1 MSSMMVKETYNISV
15 NELIAAFRS
24 NTEFGLSTS
33 EAKSR
38 IEKYGSNTIQSD
50 KGKHPLKILLSQFN
64 NLMVYLLLF
73 AAAMSFW
80 FQEYL
85 DTTAILLVILINAII
100 GFWMEMQAQR
110 SMNALKKMAS
120 VPAKVFRNGMLM
132 EISSEEVVPGDI
144 LFAEAG
150 DMITADARIINA
162 TQLSVNEASLTGE
175 AMPVE
180 KIANELSED
189 VPLADRTNMLHKGT
203 FVTNGNTT
211 ALVTATGMKTELGKI
226 AHLVQGAEQS
236 ATPLEKKLQ
245 VFSRKL
251 IYITVALVVLIFI
264 VGMFTHGD
272 YLEMLETAIALAVAA
287 IPEGLPIVATLAL
300 AQGMMKMAKHNVIV
314 KKLSAVETLGGTTI
328 ICTDKTGTLTQNK
341 IEVTDLIPADETS
354 EKNKQIMQQ
363 IAVLCNTAS
372 IQIKGNDITEI
383 GDPLETG
390 LLKYAHKKGND
401 FEQLRQQFPKVNELP
416 FSSETKMMA
425 TLHNNNN
432 SFVVYA
438 KGAAEEILKQCSHI
452 LSGSQPQ
459 ILNDETRIY
468 WKEKSEQLAASGLRV
483 IAGAFKETSSKDI
496 SLTTDLVFAGL
507 YGMMDPPANDVFD
520 AINECKDAG
529 IKVVMITGDHP
540 ATANYIA
547 NQLGISENNTPMVGK
562 EMKPA
567 SQLSEKEKQNWLNT
581 SVFARVTPTHKLD
594 LVTVLQEKG
603 NIVGMTGDGVNDAPA
618 LKKADI
624 GIAMGVRGTQVAQE
638 VADMVL
644 KDDKFSS
651 IVHAIKQGR
660 VIFNNI
666 QEFVIYLLSCNM
678 SELFV
683 VSLAALSNL
692 HFQLVPL
699 QILFINLVTDVLPA
713 LALGVSDGSPFVM
726 KHKPRNPAE
735 PLLKTRQWYAV
746 WIYAA
751 IISVCTLGAVFFS
764 HLVLHTGERFDPKLC
779 NNILFF
785 TLIFCQLFHV
795 FNMASVKTSFFKSE
809 VFRNKYVWY
818 ALLLSGLIVMSVFFI
833 PAAREALN
841 VQPLKAEDWLLVIA
855 SALLSLLVIQILKR
869 TNIIHDE
876 D

>member
-1 MSSMMVKETYNISV
+1 MKTV
-15 NELIAAFRS
+15 NPHTIPVTELITELGSDIKQGLNSLDAA
-24 NTEFGLSTS
+24 
-33 EAKSR
+33 KR
-38 IEKYGSNTIQSD
+38 IEKYGSNSIQSD
-50 KGKHPLKILLSQFN
+50 KGKHPLKIVLSQFN
-64 NLMVYLLLF
+64 NLLVYLLLF

-85 DTTAILLVILINAII
+85 DATAILLVILVNATI
-100 GFWMEMQAQR
+100 GFWMEMQAER
-110 SMNALKKMAS
+110 SMNALKKMVS
-120 VPAKVFRNGMLM
+120 VPSKVFRNGKLT
-132 EISSEEVVPGDI
+132 EIASEELVPGDL
-144 LFAEAG
+144 LFVEAG
-150 DMITADARIINA
+150 DMITADARIISA
-162 TQLSVNEASLTGE
+162 TQLSINEASLTGE

-180 KIANELSED
+180 KTASELSGD
-189 VPLADRTNMLHKGT
+189 IPLADRTNMLHKGT

-211 ALVTATGMKTELGKI
+211 ALVVATGMQTELGKI

-272 YLEMLETAIALAVAA
+272 YVELLETAIALAVAA

-341 IEVTDLIPADETS
+341 IEVTDVITTEENA
-354 EKNKQIMQQ
+354 EKNKQIMQH

-372 IQIKGNDITEI
+372 IQISENDIKEI

-390 LLKYAHKKGND
+390 LLKYAHKNGENI
-401 FEQLRQQFPKVNELP
+401 EQLRQQFPKIDEVP

-425 TLHNNNN
+425 TLHSGNNGYI
-432 SFVVYA
+432 VYA

-452 LSGSQPQ
+452 LIASEIQV
-459 ILNDETRIY
+459 LNEETRKH
-468 WKEKSEQLAASGLRV
+468 WKEKSEHLAASGLRV
-483 IAGAFKETSSKDI
+483 IAGAFKETPSKDI
-496 SLTTDLVFAGL
+496 SLTSDLIFAGL
-507 YGMMDPPANDVFD
+507 YGMMDPPAEDVFD
-520 AINECKDAG
+520 AINECKEAG

-547 NQLGISENNTPMVGK
+547 NQLGISENDTPIIGK
-562 EMKPA
+562 EMKGA
-567 SQLSEKEKQNWLNT
+567 SQLSENEKQHWLNT

-624 GIAMGVRGTQVAQE
+624 GIAMGKRGTQVAQE
-638 VADMVL
+638 VSDMVL

-651 IVHAIKQGR
+651 IVHAIRQGR
-660 VIFNNI
+660 VIFSNI

-692 HFQLVPL
+692 HFQLIPL
-699 QILFINLVTDVLPA
+699 QILFINLITDVLPA
-713 LALGVSDGSPFVM
+713 LALGVSEGSPFVM
-726 KHKPRNPAE
+726 KHKPRNPTE

-764 HLVLHTGERFDPKLC
+764 HFVLHTGEHFDPKLC

-785 TLIFCQLFHV
+785 TLIVCQLFHV
-795 FNMASVKTSFFKSE
+795 FNMASVKTSFTKSE

-818 ALLLSGLIVMSVFFI
+818 ALLTSGLIVISVFFI
-833 PAAREALN
+833 PPAREALN
-841 VQPLKAEDWLLVIA
+841 VQSLKMEDWLVVIISA
-855 SALLSLLVIQILKR
+855 SISLLVIQILKR

>member
-1 MSSMMVKETYNISV
+1 MKTANNYTIPLTKLITELDSDRVNGLTSLEATNRIS
-15 NELIAAFRS
+15 R
-24 NTEFGLSTS
+24 
-33 EAKSR
+33 
-38 IEKYGSNTIQSD
+38 YGSNTIQSD
-50 KGKHPLKILLSQFN
+50 KGKHPLKIVLSQFN
-64 NLMVYLLLF
+64 NLLVYLLFF

-85 DTTAILLVILINAII
+85 DATAILLVILVNASI
-100 GFWMEMQAQR
+100 GFWMELQAER

-120 VPAKVFRNGMLM
+120 VPSKVYRDGKLS
-132 EISSEEVVPGDI
+132 EISSEEIVPGDI
-144 LFAEAG
+144 LFVEAG
-150 DMITADARIINA
+150 DMITADARIISA
-162 TQLSVNEASLTGE
+162 TQLSINEASLTGE

-180 KIANELSED
+180 KTASELSED
-189 VPLADRTNMLHKGT
+189 VSLADRTNMLHKGT

-211 ALVTATGMKTELGKI
+211 ALVVATGMQTELGKI
-226 AHLVQGAEQS
+226 AHLVQGADQS
-236 ATPLEKKLQ
+236 ATPLEMKLQ

-272 YLEMLETAIALAVAA
+272 YVELLETAIALAVAA

-314 KKLSAVETLGGTTI
+314 KKLSAVETLGGTTV

-341 IEVTDLIPADETS
+341 IEVTDVITAVQND

-372 IQIKGNDITEI
+372 IQISENDIIEI

-390 LLKYAHKKGND
+390 LLKYAHKNGKNI
-401 FEQLRQQFPKVNELP
+401 EKLRQQFPKINEVP

-425 TLHNNNN
+425 TLHSGNNGYI
-432 SFVVYA
+432 VYA

-452 LSGSQPQ
+452 LSGSEIQL
-459 ILNDETRIY
+459 LNEETKKH

-483 IAGAFKETSSKDI
+483 IAGAFKETTSKDI
-496 SLTTDLVFAGL
+496 SLTSDLVFTGL
-507 YGMMDPPANDVFD
+507 YGMMDPPAGYVFD
-520 AINECKDAG
+520 AIKECKEAG

-547 NQLGISENNTPMVGK
+547 HQLGISENDIPIIGK
-562 EMKPA
+562 DMKAA
-567 SQLSEKEKQNWLNT
+567 SQLSEDEKQHWLNT

-624 GIAMGVRGTQVAQE
+624 GIAMGKRGTQVAQE
-638 VADMVL
+638 VSDMVL

-651 IVHAIKQGR
+651 IVHAIRQGR

-692 HFQLVPL
+692 HFQLIPL

-713 LALGVSDGSPFVM
+713 LALGVSEGSPIVM

-735 PLLKTRQWYAV
+735 PLLKTKQWYAV

-751 IISVCTLGAVFFS
+751 VISICTLGAVFIS
-764 HLVLHTGERFDPKLC
+764 HFFFHTGKHFDPKLC

-795 FNMASVKTSFFKSE
+795 FNMASVKTSFTQSE

-818 ALLLSGLIVMSVFFI
+818 ALLSSGIILLSVFFI
-833 PAAREALN
+833 PPAREALN
-841 VQPLKAEDWLLVIA
+841 VQPLKVEDWLVVVA
-855 SALLSLLVIQILKR
+855 SAALSLLAIQILKR
-869 TNIIHDE
+869 TNLIHDE

>member
-1 MSSMMVKETYNISV
+1 MKIV
-15 NELIAAFRS
+15 NAHTIPVTELISELGSDKEKGLNSIEAA
-24 NTEFGLSTS
+24 
-33 EAKSR
+33 SR
-38 IEKYGSNTIQSD
+38 LKKYGSNSIQSAQ
-50 KGKHPLKILLSQFN
+50 GKHPLKIVLSQFN
-64 NLMVYLLLF
+64 NLLVYLLLF
-73 AAAMSFW
+73 ATAMSFW

-85 DTTAILLVILINAII
+85 DATAILLVILINATI
-100 GFWMEMQAQR
+100 GFWMEMQAER
-110 SMNALKKMAS
+110 SMNALKKMVS
-120 VPAKVFRNGMLM
+120 VPSKVFRNGKLT
-132 EISSEEVVPGDI
+132 EIASEELVPGDL
-144 LFAEAG
+144 LFVEAG
-150 DMITADARIINA
+150 DMITADARIISA
-162 TQLSVNEASLTGE
+162 TQLSINEASLTGE

-180 KIANELSED
+180 KTASELSGD
-189 VPLADRTNMLHKGT
+189 IPLADRTNMLHKGT

-211 ALVTATGMKTELGKI
+211 ALVVVTGMQTELGKI

-272 YLEMLETAIALAVAA
+272 YVELLETAIALAVAA

-300 AQGMMKMAKHNVIV
+300 AQGMMKMARHNVIV
-314 KKLSAVETLGGTTI
+314 KKLSAVETLGGTTV

-354 EKNKQIMQQ
+354 EKNKQFLQH

-372 IQIKGNDITEI
+372 IQILENDIKEI

-390 LLKYAHKKGND
+390 LLKYAHNKGENV
-401 FEQLRQQFPKVNELP
+401 ERLRQQFPKIDEVP

-425 TLHNNNN
+425 TLHGNQND
-432 SFVVYA
+432 FIVYA

-452 LSGSQPQ
+452 LNGSE
-459 ILNDETRIY
+459 IKEMNEETRNQ
-468 WKEKSEQLAASGLRV
+468 WKDKSEQLASSGLRV
-483 IAGAFKETSSKDI
+483 IAGAFKETASKDVA
-496 SLTTDLVFAGL
+496 LTDSLVFAGL
-507 YGMMDPPANDVFD
+507 YGMMDPPAEDVFD

-547 NQLGISENNTPMVGK
+547 NQLHISENTQPVIGK
-562 EMKPA
+562 NMKPFE
-567 SQLSEKEKQNWLNT
+567 QLSEQEKNLWADT
-581 SVFARVTPTHKLD
+581 SVFARVTPAHKLD
-594 LVTVLQEKG
+594 LVRVLQEKG

-618 LKKADI
+618 LKKSDI

-638 VADMVL
+638 VSDMVL

-660 VIFNNI
+660 VIFTNV

-692 HFQLVPL
+692 HFQLIPL
-699 QILFINLVTDVLPA
+699 QILFINLITDVLPA
-713 LALGVSDGSPFVM
+713 LALGVSEGSPYVM

-735 PLLKTRQWYAV
+735 PLLKTKQWYAV

-764 HLVLHTGERFDPKLC
+764 HFVLHTGEHFDPKLC

-785 TLIFCQLFHV
+785 TLIVCQLFHV
-795 FNMASVKTSFFKSE
+795 FNMASVKTSFIKSE
-809 VFRNKYVWY
+809 VFQNKYVWY
-818 ALLLSGLIVMSVFFI
+818 ALLTSGLVVVSVFFI
-833 PAAREALN
+833 PPAREALN
-841 VQPLKAEDWLLVIA
+841 VQSLKAEDWLIVFVSA
-855 SALLSLLVIQILKR
+855 SISLLVIQILKR
-869 TNIIHDE
+869 TNLIHDE

>member
-1 MSSMMVKETYNISV
+1 MKTANNYTIPVTKLIS
-15 NELIAAFRS
+15 
-24 NTEFGLSTS
+24 EFGSDGVNGLASL
-33 EAKSR
+33 EAANR
-38 IEKYGSNTIQSD
+38 ISQYGRNTIQSD
-50 KGKHPLKILLSQFN
+50 KGKHPLKIVLSQFN
-64 NLMVYLLLF
+64 NLLVYLLLF

-85 DTTAILLVILINAII
+85 DATAILLVILVNASI
-100 GFWMEMQAQR
+100 GFWMEMQAER

-120 VPAKVFRNGMLM
+120 VPAKVFRDGKLT
-132 EISSEEVVPGDI
+132 EIPSEELVPGDL
-144 LFAEAG
+144 LFVEAG
-150 DMITADARIINA
+150 DMITADSRIISA

-180 KIANELSED
+180 KIANELSGD

-203 FVTNGNTT
+203 FVTNGNAN
-211 ALVTATGMKTELGKI
+211 ALVVTTGMQTELGKI

-272 YLEMLETAIALAVAA
+272 YVELLETAIALAVAA

-314 KKLSAVETLGGTTI
+314 KKLSAVETLGGTTV

-341 IEVTDLIPADETS
+341 IEVTDVITTEENA
-354 EKNKQIMQQ
+354 EKNKQIMQH

-372 IQIKGNDITEI
+372 IQISENEIKEI

-390 LLKYAHKKGND
+390 LLKYAHKNGENI
-401 FEQLRQQFPKVNELP
+401 EQLRQQFPKIDEVP

-425 TLHNNNN
+425 TLHSGNNGYI
-432 SFVVYA
+432 VYA

-452 LSGSQPQ
+452 LIASEIQV
-459 ILNDETRIY
+459 LNEETRKH
-468 WKEKSEQLAASGLRV
+468 WKEKSEHLAASGLRV
-483 IAGAFKETSSKDI
+483 IAGAFKETPSKDI
-496 SLTTDLVFAGL
+496 SLTSDLIFAGL
-507 YGMMDPPANDVFD
+507 YGMMDPPAEDVFD
-520 AINECKDAG
+520 AINECKEAG

-547 NQLGISENNTPMVGK
+547 NQLGISENDTPIIGK
-562 EMKPA
+562 EMKA
-567 SQLSEKEKQNWLNT
+567 VSQLSENEKQHWLNT

-624 GIAMGVRGTQVAQE
+624 GIAMGKRGTQVAQE
-638 VADMVL
+638 VSDMVL

-651 IVHAIKQGR
+651 IVHAIRQGR
-660 VIFNNI
+660 VIFSNI

-692 HFQLVPL
+692 HFQLIPL
-699 QILFINLVTDVLPA
+699 QILFINLITDVLPA
-713 LALGVSDGSPFVM
+713 LALGVSEGSPFVM
-726 KHKPRNPAE
+726 KHKPRNPTE

-764 HLVLHTGERFDPKLC
+764 HFVLHTGEHFDPKLC

-785 TLIFCQLFHV
+785 TLIVCQLFHV

-833 PAAREALN
+833 PLVREALN
-841 VQPLKAEDWLLVIA
+841 VQSLKLEDWLVVIV
-855 SALLSLLVIQILKR
+855 SALISLLVIQFLKR
-869 TNIIHDE
+869 TNIINDE

>member
-1 MSSMMVKETYNISV
+1 MKTVSAHTIPVTKLITELGSDREKGLNSLEAANRISQ
-15 NELIAAFRS
+15 
-24 NTEFGLSTS
+24 
-33 EAKSR
+33 
-38 IEKYGSNTIQSD
+38 YGRNTIQSD
-50 KGKHPLKILLSQFN
+50 KGKHPLKIVLSQFN
-64 NLMVYLLLF
+64 NLLVYLLLF

-85 DTTAILLVILINAII
+85 DATAILLVILVNASI
-100 GFWMEMQAQR
+100 GFWMEMQAER

-120 VPAKVFRNGMLM
+120 VPAKVFRDGKLT

-144 LFAEAG
+144 LFVEAG

-203 FVTNGNTT
+203 FVTNGNAT

-236 ATPLEKKLQ
+236 AIPLEKKLQ

-272 YLEMLETAIALAVAA
+272 YLKMLETAIALAVAA

-314 KKLSAVETLGGTTI
+314 KKLSAVETLGGTTV

-372 IQIKGNDITEI
+372 IQISENEIKEI

-390 LLKYAHKKGND
+390 LLKYAHKNGENI
-401 FEQLRQQFPKVNELP
+401 EQLRQQFPKIDEVP

-425 TLHNNNN
+425 TLHSGNNGYI
-432 SFVVYA
+432 VYA

-452 LSGSQPQ
+452 LIASEIQV
-459 ILNDETRIY
+459 LNEETRKH

-483 IAGAFKETSSKDI
+483 IAGAYKEASSKDI

-507 YGMMDPPANDVFD
+507 YGMMDPPANDVFE
-520 AINECKDAG
+520 AIHECKDAG

-547 NQLGISENNTPMVGK
+547 NQLGISENDTPIIGK
-562 EMKPA
+562 EMKA
-567 SQLSEKEKQNWLNT
+567 VSQLSENEKQHWLNT

-624 GIAMGVRGTQVAQE
+624 GIAMGKRGTQVAQE
-638 VADMVL
+638 VSDMVL

-651 IVHAIKQGR
+651 IVHAIRQGR
-660 VIFNNI
+660 VIFSNI

-683 VSLAALSNL
+683 VSLGALSNL
-692 HFQLVPL
+692 HFQLIPL
-699 QILFINLVTDVLPA
+699 QILFINLITDVLPA
-713 LALGVSDGSPFVM
+713 LALGVSEGSPFVM
-726 KHKPRNPAE
+726 KHKPRNPTE

-764 HLVLHTGERFDPKLC
+764 HFVLHTGEHFDPKLC

-795 FNMASVKTSFFKSE
+795 FNMASVKTSFTQSE

-818 ALLLSGLIVMSVFFI
+818 ALALSGLIVLSVFFV
-833 PAAREALN
+833 PPAREALN
-841 VQPLKAEDWLLVIA
+841 VQPLKMEDWLVVIV
-855 SALLSLLVIQILKR
+855 SALISLLVIQFLKR

>member
-1 MSSMMVKETYNISV
+1 MKTKNTYAVPVTKLIT
-15 NELIAAFRS
+15 ELGSDGEKGLNSPEAA
-24 NTEFGLSTS
+24 
-33 EAKSR
+33 KR
-38 IEKYGSNTIQSD
+38 IEKYGSNAIQSD
-50 KGKHPLKILLSQFN
+50 KGKHPLKIFLLQFN

-73 AAAMSFW
+73 AAGMSFW

-85 DTTAILLVILINAII
+85 DATAILLVILINATI
-100 GFWMEMQAQR
+100 GFWMELQAER

-120 VPAKVFRNGMLM
+120 VPSKVFRDGKLS
-132 EISSEEVVPGDI
+132 EIASEELVPGDI
-144 LFAEAG
+144 LFVEAG
-150 DMITADARIINA
+150 DMITADARIISA

-180 KIANELSED
+180 KTASELSED

-203 FVTNGNTT
+203 FATSGNVT
-211 ALVTATGMKTELGKI
+211 ALVVETGMQTELGKI
-226 AHLVQGAEQS
+226 AHLVQGAKQS
-236 ATPLEKKLQ
+236 ATPLEKKLR

-251 IYITVALVVLIFI
+251 IYITVALVVLIFS

-272 YLEMLETAIALAVAA
+272 YVELLETAIALAVAA

-314 KKLSAVETLGGTTI
+314 KKLSAVETLGGTTV

-341 IEVTDLIPADETS
+341 IEVTEVITAEINA
-354 EKNKQIMQQ
+354 EKSKRIMQR

-372 IQIKGNDITEI
+372 IQISENDIKEI

-390 LLKYAHKKGND
+390 LLKYAHKNGENI
-401 FEQLRQQFPKVNELP
+401 ERLRHQFPKLGEVP

-425 TLHNNNN
+425 TLHNSN
-432 SFVVYA
+432 SGFMVYT

-452 LSGSQPQ
+452 LIGSGIQS
-459 ILNDETRIY
+459 LDEGERIH

-483 IAGAFKETSSKDI
+483 IGGAYKETSSQHA
-496 SLTTDLVFAGL
+496 SLTNDLVFAGL
-507 YGMMDPPANDVFD
+507 YGMMDPPADDVLA
-520 AINECKDAG
+520 AINECKEAG
-529 IKVVMITGDHP
+529 IRVVMITGDHP

-547 NQLGISENNTPMVGK
+547 NQLGISENNAPIVGK
-562 EMKPA
+562 EMIAA
-567 SQLSEKEKQNWLNT
+567 SQLSENEKQHWLNT

-594 LVTVLQEKG
+594 LVSVLQEKG

-624 GIAMGVRGTQVAQE
+624 GIAMGKRGTQVAQE
-638 VADMVL
+638 VSDMVL
-644 KDDKFSS
+644 KDDRFSS

-660 VIFNNI
+660 VIFSNI

-692 HFQLVPL
+692 HFQLIPL
-699 QILFINLVTDVLPA
+699 QILFINLITDVLPA
-713 LALGVSDGSPFVM
+713 LALGVSEGSPFVM

-735 PLLKTRQWYAV
+735 PLLKARQWYAV

-751 IISVCTLGAVFFS
+751 VISVCTLGAVFFS
-764 HLVLHTGERFDPKLC
+764 HFVLHTGERFDPKLC

-785 TLIFCQLFHV
+785 TLIVCQLFHV
-795 FNMASVKTSFFKSE
+795 FNMASVKTPFTQSE
-809 VFRNKYVWY
+809 VFRNEYVWY
-818 ALLLSGLIVMSVFFI
+818 ALSLSGLIVVSVFFI
-833 PAAREALN
+833 PPAREALN
-841 VQPLKAEDWLLVIA
+841 VQPLKAEDWLTVIV
-855 SALLSLLVIQILKR
+855 SAFFSLLVIQILKR
-869 TNIIHDE
+869 TKLIRDE

>member
-1 MSSMMVKETYNISV
+1 MIEKNPYSV
-15 NELIAAFRS
+15 SLNQLIAEFES
-24 NTEFGLSTS
+24 NADKGLGAS
-33 EAKSR
+33 EAANR
-38 IEKYGSNTIQSD
+38 IEKYGNNTIQSD
-50 KGKHPLKILLSQFN
+50 KGKHPLKIFLSQFN

-85 DTTAILLVILINAII
+85 DASAILLVILINAVI
-100 GFWMEMQAQR
+100 GFWMELQAQR

-120 VPAKVFRNGMLM
+120 VPSKVFRDGKLT
-132 EISSEEVVPGDI
+132 EIASEELVPGDL
-144 LFAEAG
+144 LFVEAG
-150 DMITADARIINA
+150 DMITADARIISA

-180 KIANELSED
+180 KIAAELSEN

-203 FVTNGNTT
+203 YVTNGNAR
-211 ALVTATGMKTELGKI
+211 ALVTATGMQTELGKI

-245 VFSRKL
+245 VFSHKL

-272 YLEMLETAIALAVAA
+272 YVELLETAIALAVAA

-300 AQGMMKMAKHNVIV
+300 AQGMMKMARHNVIV
-314 KKLSAVETLGGTTI
+314 KKLSAVETLGGTTV

-341 IEVTDLIPADETS
+341 IEVTDVITAVQNA
-354 EKNKQIMQQ
+354 EKSKQIMQH

-372 IQIKGNDITEI
+372 IQISENDIKEI

-390 LLKYAHKKGND
+390 LLKYAHKNGNNI
-401 FEQLRQQFPKVNELP
+401 EQIRQQFPKINEVP

-425 TLHNNNN
+425 TLH
-432 SFVVYA
+432 SRQTDFIVYA
-438 KGAAEEILKQCSHI
+438 KGAAEEILRQCSHI
-452 LSGSQPQ
+452 LVGSEIQT
-459 ILNDETRIY
+459 LNEETRKH

-483 IAGAFKETSSKDI
+483 IAGAYRETPQKDT
-496 SLTTDLVFAGL
+496 SLTSDLVFAGL
-507 YGMMDPPANDVFD
+507 YGMMDPPAEDVLD
-520 AINECKDAG
+520 AINECKEAG
-529 IKVVMITGDHP
+529 IKIVMITGDHP

-547 NQLGISENNTPMVGK
+547 NQLGIGENNKPIVGK
-562 EMKPA
+562 EMKTV
-567 SQLSEKEKQNWLNT
+567 SQLSENEKQKWLNT
-581 SVFARVTPTHKLD
+581 SVFARVTPAHKLD

-624 GIAMGVRGTQVAQE
+624 GIAMGKRGTQVAQE

-713 LALGVSDGSPFVM
+713 LALGVSKGSPFVM

-735 PLLKTRQWYAV
+735 PLLKTKQWYAV

-751 IISVCTLGAVFFS
+751 VISICTLGAVFIS
-764 HLVLHTGERFDPKLC
+764 HFFLHRGTHFDPKLC

-795 FNMASVKTSFFKSE
+795 FNMASVKTSFIKSE
-809 VFRNKYVWY
+809 VFRNRYVWY
-818 ALLLSGLIVMSVFFI
+818 ALLFSVLVLLAIFFI
-833 PAAREALN
+833 APAKEALN
-841 VQPLKAEDWLLVIA
+841 IQPLKTGDWLLVIA
-855 SALLSLLVIQILKR
+855 SAALSLMVIQILKR
-869 TNIIHDE
+869 TNIIRDE

>member
-1 MSSMMVKETYNISV
+1 MKLSNNTFSASLIQ
-15 NELIAAFRS
+15 LIA
-24 NTEFGLSTS
+24 EFNSDSAKGLTAL
-33 EAKSR
+33 EATNR
-38 IEKYGSNTIQSD
+38 ISQYGRNTIQSD
-50 KGKHPLKILLSQFN
+50 KGKHPLKIVLSQFN
-64 NLMVYLLLF
+64 NLLVYLLLF

-85 DTTAILLVILINAII
+85 DATAILLVILVNASI
-100 GFWMEMQAQR
+100 GFWMEMQAER

-120 VPAKVFRNGMLM
+120 VPAKVFRDGKLS
-132 EISSEEVVPGDI
+132 EITSEELVPGDI
-144 LFAEAG
+144 LFVEAG
-150 DMITADARIINA
+150 DMITADARIITA

-180 KIANELSED
+180 KIATELSEN

-211 ALVTATGMKTELGKI
+211 ALVVATGMQTELGKI
-226 AHLVQGAEQS
+226 AHLVQGADQS

-272 YLEMLETAIALAVAA
+272 YVELLETAIALAVAA

-314 KKLSAVETLGGTTI
+314 KKLSAVETLGGTTV

-341 IEVTDLIPADETS
+341 IEVTDVITADENA

-372 IQIKGNDITEI
+372 IQISENEIKEI

-390 LLKYAHKKGND
+390 LLKYAHKNGENI
-401 FEQLRQQFPKVNELP
+401 EQLRQQFPKIDEVP

-425 TLHNNNN
+425 TLHSGNNGYI
-432 SFVVYA
+432 VYA

-452 LSGSQPQ
+452 LIASEIQV
-459 ILNDETRIY
+459 LNEETRKH
-468 WKEKSEQLAASGLRV
+468 WKEKSEHLAASGLRV
-483 IAGAFKETSSKDI
+483 IAGAFKETPSKDI
-496 SLTTDLVFAGL
+496 SLTSDLIFAGL
-507 YGMMDPPANDVFD
+507 YGMMDPPAEDVFD
-520 AINECKDAG
+520 AIKECKEAG

-540 ATANYIA
+540 ATASYIA
-547 NQLGISENNTPMVGK
+547 NQLGISENDTPIIGK
-562 EMKPA
+562 EMKGA
-567 SQLSEKEKQNWLNT
+567 SQLSENEKQHWLNT

-624 GIAMGVRGTQVAQE
+624 GIAMGKRGTQVAQE
-638 VADMVL
+638 VSDMVL

-651 IVHAIKQGR
+651 IVHAIRQGR
-660 VIFNNI
+660 VIFSNI

-692 HFQLVPL
+692 YFQLIPL
-699 QILFINLVTDVLPA
+699 QILFINLITDVLPA
-713 LALGVSDGSPFVM
+713 LALGVSEGSPYVM

-764 HLVLHTGERFDPKLC
+764 HFVLHTGDRFDPKLC
-779 NNILFF
+779 NNIFFF

-795 FNMASVKTSFFKSE
+795 FNMASVKTSFTKSE

-818 ALLLSGLIVMSVFFI
+818 ALLTSGLIVLSVFFI
-833 PAAREALN
+833 PPAREALN
-841 VQPLKAEDWLLVIA
+841 IQPLKVDDWLVVIISA
-855 SALLSLLVIQILKR
+855 SISLLVIQILKR

>member
-1 MSSMMVKETYNISV
+1 MKTANNYTTPLTKLITELDSDRVNGLTSLEATNRIS
-15 NELIAAFRS
+15 R
-24 NTEFGLSTS
+24 
-33 EAKSR
+33 
-38 IEKYGSNTIQSD
+38 YGSNTIQSD
-50 KGKHPLKILLSQFN
+50 KGKHPLKIVLSQFN
-64 NLMVYLLLF
+64 NLLVYLLFF

-85 DTTAILLVILINAII
+85 DATAILLVILVNASI
-100 GFWMEMQAQR
+100 GFWMEMQAER

-120 VPAKVFRNGMLM
+120 VPAKVFRDGKLT
-132 EISSEEVVPGDI
+132 EIPSEELVPGDI
-144 LFAEAG
+144 LFVEAG
-150 DMITADARIINA
+150 DMITADARIITA
-162 TQLSVNEASLTGE
+162 TQLSINEASLTGE

-180 KIANELSED
+180 KTASELSED
-189 VPLADRTNMLHKGT
+189 VSLADRTNMLHKGT

-211 ALVTATGMKTELGKI
+211 ALVVATGMQTELGKI

-272 YLEMLETAIALAVAA
+272 YVELLETAIALAVAA

-314 KKLSAVETLGGTTI
+314 KKLSAVETLGGTTV

-341 IEVTDLIPADETS
+341 IEVTDVITAVQND

-372 IQIKGNDITEI
+372 IQISENEIKEI

-390 LLKYAHKKGND
+390 LLKYAHNNGVNI
-401 FEQLRQQFPKVNELP
+401 EQLRQQFPKVDEIP

-425 TLHNNNN
+425 TLHSGNNI
-432 SFVVYA
+432 FMVYA

-452 LSGSQPQ
+452 LMGSQIQ
-459 ILNDETRIY
+459 TLNEEIRNQ
-468 WKEKSEQLAASGLRV
+468 WKDKSEQLAASGLRV
-483 IAGAFKETSSKDI
+483 IAGAFKETPSKDV
-496 SLTTDLVFAGL
+496 SLTNDLIFAGL
-507 YGMMDPPANDVFD
+507 YGMMDPPAEDVFD
-520 AINECKDAG
+520 AINECKGAG

-547 NQLGISENNTPMVGK
+547 NQLHISENNQPVIGK
-562 EMKPA
+562 NMKPFK
-567 SQLSEKEKQNWLNT
+567 QLSNEEKQLWADT

-624 GIAMGVRGTQVAQE
+624 GIAMGKRGTQVAQE
-638 VADMVL
+638 VSDMVL

-651 IVHAIKQGR
+651 IVHAIRQGR
-660 VIFNNI
+660 VIFSNI

-692 HFQLVPL
+692 HFQLIPL
-699 QILFINLVTDVLPA
+699 QILFINLITDVLPA
-713 LALGVSDGSPFVM
+713 LALGVSEGSPFVM
-726 KHKPRNPAE
+726 KHKPRNPTE
-735 PLLKTRQWYAV
+735 PLLKTKQWYAV

-764 HLVLHTGERFDPKLC
+764 HFVLHTGEHFDPKLC

-785 TLIFCQLFHV
+785 TLIVCQLFHV

-833 PAAREALN
+833 PLVREALN
-841 VQPLKAEDWLLVIA
+841 VQSLKLEDWLVVIV
-855 SALLSLLVIQILKR
+855 SALISLLVIQFLKR
-869 TNIIHDE
+869 TNIINDE

>member
-1 MSSMMVKETYNISV
+1 MKTANNYTTPLTKLITELDSDRVNGLTSLEATNRIS
-15 NELIAAFRS
+15 R
-24 NTEFGLSTS
+24 
-33 EAKSR
+33 
-38 IEKYGSNTIQSD
+38 YGSNTIQSD
-50 KGKHPLKILLSQFN
+50 KGKHPLKIVLSQFN
-64 NLMVYLLLF
+64 NLLVYLLFF

-85 DTTAILLVILINAII
+85 DATAILLVILVNASI
-100 GFWMEMQAQR
+100 GFWMELQAER

-120 VPAKVFRNGMLM
+120 VPSKVYRDGKLS
-132 EISSEEVVPGDI
+132 EISSEEIVPGDI
-144 LFAEAG
+144 LFVEAG
-150 DMITADARIINA
+150 DMITADARIISA
-162 TQLSVNEASLTGE
+162 TQLSINEASLTGE

-180 KIANELSED
+180 KTASELSED
-189 VPLADRTNMLHKGT
+189 VSLADRTNMLHKGT

-211 ALVTATGMKTELGKI
+211 ALVVATGMQTELGKI

-272 YLEMLETAIALAVAA
+272 YVELLETAIALAVAA

-314 KKLSAVETLGGTTI
+314 KKLSAVETLGGTTV

-341 IEVTDLIPADETS
+341 IEVTDVITADENA

-372 IQIKGNDITEI
+372 IQISENDIIEI

-390 LLKYAHKKGND
+390 LLKYAHNNGVNI
-401 FEQLRQQFPKVNELP
+401 EQLRQQFPKVDEIP

-425 TLHNNNN
+425 TLHSGNNI
-432 SFVVYA
+432 FMVYA

-452 LSGSQPQ
+452 LMGSQIQ
-459 ILNDETRIY
+459 TLNEETRNQ
-468 WKEKSEQLAASGLRV
+468 WKDKSEQLAASGLRV
-483 IAGAFKETSSKDI
+483 IAGAFKETPSKDV
-496 SLTTDLVFAGL
+496 SLTNDLIFAGL
-507 YGMMDPPANDVFD
+507 YGMMDPPAEDVFD
-520 AINECKDAG
+520 AINECKGAG

-547 NQLGISENNTPMVGK
+547 NQLHISENNQPVIGK
-562 EMKPA
+562 NMKPFK
-567 SQLSEKEKQNWLNT
+567 QLSNEEKQLWADT

-624 GIAMGVRGTQVAQE
+624 GIAMGKRGTQVAQE
-638 VADMVL
+638 VSDMVL

-651 IVHAIKQGR
+651 IVHAIRQGR
-660 VIFNNI
+660 VIFTNI

-692 HFQLVPL
+692 HFQLIPL
-699 QILFINLVTDVLPA
+699 QILFINLITDVLPA
-713 LALGVSDGSPFVM
+713 LALGVSEGSPFVM

-746 WIYAA
+746 WVYAA

-764 HLVLHTGERFDPKLC
+764 HIVLHTGEHFDPKLC

-785 TLIFCQLFHV
+785 TLIVCQLFHV

-833 PAAREALN
+833 PLVREALN
-841 VQPLKAEDWLLVIA
+841 VQSLKLEDWLVVIV
-855 SALLSLLVIQILKR
+855 SALISLLVIQFLKR
-869 TNIIHDE
+869 TNIINDE

>member
-1 MSSMMVKETYNISV
+1 MKTV
-15 NELIAAFRS
+15 NAHTIPVTELISELGSDKEKGLNSIEAA
-24 NTEFGLSTS
+24 
-33 EAKSR
+33 SR
-38 IEKYGSNTIQSD
+38 LKKYGSNSIQSAQ
-50 KGKHPLKILLSQFN
+50 GKHPLKIVLSQFN
-64 NLMVYLLLF
+64 NLLVYLLLF
-73 AAAMSFW
+73 ATAMSFW

-85 DTTAILLVILINAII
+85 DATAILLVILINATI
-100 GFWMEMQAQR
+100 GFWMEMQAER
-110 SMNALKKMAS
+110 SMNALKKMVS
-120 VPAKVFRNGMLM
+120 VPSKVFRNGKLT
-132 EISSEEVVPGDI
+132 EIASEELVPGDL
-144 LFAEAG
+144 LFIEAG
-150 DMITADARIINA
+150 DMITADARIISA

-180 KIANELSED
+180 KIASELTGD
-189 VPLADRTNMLHKGT
+189 IPLADRTNMLHKGT
-203 FVTNGNTT
+203 YVTNGNTT
-211 ALVTATGMKTELGKI
+211 ALVVATGMQTELGKI

-272 YLEMLETAIALAVAA
+272 YVELLETAIALAVAA

-300 AQGMMKMAKHNVIV
+300 AQGMLKMARHNVIV

-341 IEVTDLIPADETS
+341 IEVTDIITTNENA
-354 EKNKQIMQQ
+354 EKSKQIMQH

-372 IQIKGNDITEI
+372 IQILQNDIKEI

-390 LLKYAHKKGND
+390 LLKYAHKNEINI
-401 FEQLRQQFPKVNELP
+401 EQLRQQFLKIDEVP

-425 TLHNNNN
+425 TLHGNQND
-432 SFVVYA
+432 FVVYA

-452 LSGSQPQ
+452 LIGSEIQF
-459 ILNDETRIY
+459 LNEETKKH

-483 IAGAFKETSSKDI
+483 IAGAYKEATSQNI
-496 SLTTDLVFAGL
+496 SLTSDLVFAGL
-507 YGMMDPPANDVFD
+507 YGMMDPPAEDVFD
-520 AINECKDAG
+520 AIKECKEAG

-547 NQLGISENNTPMVGK
+547 NQLHISENNRAVIGK
-562 EMKPA
+562 NMKPFE
-567 SQLSEKEKQNWLNT
+567 QLNEQEKNLWADT
-581 SVFARVTPTHKLD
+581 SVFARVTPAHKLD

-651 IVHAIKQGR
+651 IVHAVRQGR
-660 VIFNNI
+660 VIFNNV

-692 HFQLVPL
+692 HFQLIPL
-699 QILFINLVTDVLPA
+699 QILFINLITDVLPA
-713 LALGVSDGSPFVM
+713 LALGVSEGSPYVM

-764 HLVLHTGERFDPKLC
+764 HFVLHTGEHFDPKLC

-785 TLIFCQLFHV
+785 TLIVCQLFHV
-795 FNMASVKTSFFKSE
+795 FNMASVKTSFTKSE

-818 ALLLSGLIVMSVFFI
+818 ALLTSGLIVISVFFI
-833 PAAREALN
+833 PPAREALN
-841 VQPLKAEDWLLVIA
+841 VQSLKMEDWLVVIISA
-855 SALLSLLVIQILKR
+855 SISLLVIQILKR

>member
-1 MSSMMVKETYNISV
+1 MKTVYAHTIPV
-15 NELIAAFRS
+15 TELI
-24 NTEFGLSTS
+24 TEFGSDINKGLNSL
-33 EAKSR
+33 EAAKR
-38 IEKYGSNTIQSD
+38 IGKYGSNTIQSD
-50 KGKHPLKILLSQFN
+50 KGKHPLKIFFSQFN

-85 DTTAILLVILINAII
+85 DATAILLVILVNATI
-100 GFWMEMQAQR
+100 GFWMELEAER

-120 VPAKVFRNGMLM
+120 VPTKVFRDGKLT
-132 EISSEEVVPGDI
+132 EIASEELVPGDL
-144 LFAEAG
+144 LFVEAG
-150 DMITADARIINA
+150 DMITADARIISA

-180 KIANELSED
+180 KVANELSGD
-189 VPLADRTNMLHKGT
+189 VPLADRVNMLHKGT
-203 FVTNGNTT
+203 YATNGNAN
-211 ALVTATGMKTELGKI
+211 ALVVATGMQTELGKI
-226 AHLVQGAEQS
+226 AHLVQRAEQS

-272 YLEMLETAIALAVAA
+272 YVELLETAIALAVAA

-300 AQGMMKMAKHNVIV
+300 AQGMMKMARHKVIV
-314 KKLSAVETLGGTTI
+314 KKLSAVETLGGTTV

-341 IEVTDLIPADETS
+341 IEVADVITADENT
-354 EKNKQIMQQ
+354 EKSKQIMQY

-372 IQIKGNDITEI
+372 IQISENSITEI

-390 LLKYAHKKGND
+390 LLKFALNNGNNI
-401 FEQLRQQFPKVNELP
+401 EQMRQQFPKIDEVP

-425 TLHNNNN
+425 TQHSKQNN
-432 SFVVYA
+432 FVVYA

-452 LSGSQPQ
+452 LIGSQIQ
-459 ILNDETRIY
+459 MLNEETRMH
-468 WKEKSEQLAASGLRV
+468 WKEKSERLSASGLRV
-483 IAGAFKETSSKDI
+483 IAGAYKETPPKGV
-496 SLTTDLVFAGL
+496 SLTNDLVFAGL
-507 YGMMDPPANDVFD
+507 YGMMDPPADDVFD
-520 AINECKDAG
+520 AIKECKEAG

-547 NQLGISENNTPMVGK
+547 NQLHISENNQTVIGQN
-562 EMKPA
+562 MKPFE
-567 SQLSEKEKQNWLNT
+567 QLTEQEKQLWADT
-581 SVFARVTPTHKLD
+581 SVFARVTPAHKLD
-594 LVTVLQEKG
+594 LVTMLQEKG

-624 GIAMGVRGTQVAQE
+624 GIAMGIRGTQVAQE

-713 LALGVSDGSPFVM
+713 LALGVSKGNLFVM

-735 PLLKTRQWYAV
+735 PLLKTKQWYAV

-751 IISVCTLGAVFFS
+751 VISICTLGAVFFS
-764 HLVLHTGERFDPKLC
+764 HYFLHTGKHFDPKLC

-795 FNMASVKTSFFKSE
+795 FNMASVKTSFIKSE
-809 VFRNKYVWY
+809 VFQNKYVWY
-818 ALLLSGLIVMSVFFI
+818 ALLTSGLVVVSVFFI
-833 PAAREALN
+833 PPAREALN
-841 VQPLKAEDWLLVIA
+841 VQSLKAEDWLIVFVSA
-855 SALLSLLVIQILKR
+855 SISLLVIQILKR
-869 TNIIHDE
+869 TNLIHDE

>member
-1 MSSMMVKETYNISV
+1 MLKSNTYTIPAKQLV
-15 NELIAAFRS
+15 
-24 NTEFGLSTS
+24 TEFGSDAEKGLTAI
-33 EAKSR
+33 EALNRLKKFGR
-38 IEKYGSNTIQSD
+38 NIIQSN
-50 KGKHPLKILLSQFN
+50 KGKRPLKIFLAQFN

-85 DTTAILLVILINAII
+85 DATAILIVILINAMI
-100 GFWMEMQAQR
+100 GFWMELQAER

-120 VPAKVFRNGMLM
+120 VPAKVFRGGKLS
-132 EISSEEVVPGDI
+132 EIPSEEVVPGDL
-144 LFAEAG
+144 LFVEAG
-150 DMITADARIINA
+150 DMITADAKIISA

-180 KIANELSED
+180 KNAGELTD
-189 VPLADRTNMLHKGT
+189 DIPLAERTNMLHKGT
-203 FVTNGNTT
+203 FVTNGN
-211 ALVTATGMKTELGKI
+211 ANAMVVATGMQTELGKI

-251 IYITVALVVLIFI
+251 IYITGALVLLIFI

-272 YLEMLETAIALAVAA
+272 YVELLETAIALAVAA

-300 AQGMMKMAKHNVIV
+300 AQGMMKMAKYKVIV
-314 KKLSAVETLGGTTI
+314 KKLSAVETLGGTTV

-341 IEVTDLIPADETS
+341 IEVTDFIPADETS
-354 EKNKQIMQQ
+354 EKNKQILQY

-372 IQIKGNDITEI
+372 IQVSGNDITEI

-390 LLKYAHKKGND
+390 LLKYSHKNGSNIV
-401 FEQLRQQFPKVNELP
+401 QLRQQFPKINEVP

-425 TLHNNNN
+425 TLHN
-432 SFVVYA
+432 SQKDFVVYA
-438 KGAAEEILKQCSHI
+438 KGAAEEIIKQCSHI
-452 LSGSQPQ
+452 LSGSEIQ
-459 ILNDETRIY
+459 ILNEEAKKQ
-468 WKEKSEQLAASGLRV
+468 WKEKSEHLAASGLRV
-483 IAGAFKETSSKDI
+483 IAGAYKVTSSQNV
-496 SLTTDLVFAGL
+496 SLTSGLVFAGL
-507 YGMMDPPANDVFD
+507 YGMMDPPADDVFD
-520 AINECKDAG
+520 AINECKEAG
-529 IKVVMITGDHP
+529 IKVIMITGDHP

-547 NQLGISENNTPMVGK
+547 NQLHISENNQAVIGK
-562 EMKPA
+562 NMK
-567 SQLSEKEKQNWLNT
+567 SFKELSEQEKQLWVNT
-581 SVFARVTPTHKLD
+581 SVFARVTPAHKLD
-594 LVTVLQEKG
+594 LVTVLQDKG

-624 GIAMGVRGTQVAQE
+624 GIAMGMRGTQVAQE

-660 VIFNNI
+660 VIFSNI

-683 VSLAALSNL
+683 VSLAALTNL

-713 LALGVSDGSPFVM
+713 LALGVSKGSPFVM

-735 PLLKTRQWYAV
+735 PLLKTNQWYAV
-746 WIYAA
+746 WLYAA

-764 HLVLHTGERFDPKLC
+764 HFVLHTGERFDPKLC

-795 FNMASVKTSFFKSE
+795 FNMASAKTSFFKSE
-809 VFRNKYVWY
+809 VFRNRYVWY
-818 ALLLSGLIVMSVFFI
+818 ALLFSVLVLLAILFI
-833 PAAREALN
+833 APAKEALYI
-841 VQPLKAEDWLLVIA
+841 QPLKTSDWLLVIA
-855 SALLSLLVIQILKR
+855 SAVLSLVVIQILKR
-869 TNIIHDE
+869 TNIIHD
-876 D
+876 DD

>member
-1 MSSMMVKETYNISV
+1 MKTVSAHTIPVTKLITELGSDREKGLNSLEAANRISQ
-15 NELIAAFRS
+15 
-24 NTEFGLSTS
+24 
-33 EAKSR
+33 
-38 IEKYGSNTIQSD
+38 YGRNTIQSD
-50 KGKHPLKILLSQFN
+50 KGKHPLKIVLSQFN
-64 NLMVYLLLF
+64 NLLVYLLLF

-85 DTTAILLVILINAII
+85 DATAILLVILVNASI
-100 GFWMEMQAQR
+100 GFWMEMQAER

-120 VPAKVFRNGMLM
+120 VPAKVFRDGKLT

-144 LFAEAG
+144 LFVEAG

-203 FVTNGNTT
+203 FVTNGNAT

-272 YLEMLETAIALAVAA
+272 YLKMLETAIALAVAA

-314 KKLSAVETLGGTTI
+314 KKLSAVETLGGTTV

-372 IQIKGNDITEI
+372 IQISENEIKEI

-390 LLKYAHKKGND
+390 LLKYAHKNGENI
-401 FEQLRQQFPKVNELP
+401 EQLRQQFPKIDEVP

-425 TLHNNNN
+425 TLHSGNNGYI
-432 SFVVYA
+432 VYA

-452 LSGSQPQ
+452 LIASEIQV
-459 ILNDETRIY
+459 LNEETRKH

-483 IAGAFKETSSKDI
+483 IAGAYKEASSKDI

-507 YGMMDPPANDVFD
+507 YGMMDPPAEDVFD
-520 AINECKDAG
+520 AINECKEAG

-547 NQLGISENNTPMVGK
+547 NQLGISENDTPIIGK
-562 EMKPA
+562 EMKA
-567 SQLSEKEKQNWLNT
+567 VSQLSENEKQHWLNT

-624 GIAMGVRGTQVAQE
+624 GIAMGKRGTQVAQE
-638 VADMVL
+638 VSDMVL

-651 IVHAIKQGR
+651 IVHAIRQGR
-660 VIFNNI
+660 VIFSNI

-683 VSLAALSNL
+683 VSLGALSNL
-692 HFQLVPL
+692 HFQLIPL
-699 QILFINLVTDVLPA
+699 QILFINLITDVLPA
-713 LALGVSDGSPFVM
+713 LALGVSEGSPFVM
-726 KHKPRNPAE
+726 KHKPRNPTE

-764 HLVLHTGERFDPKLC
+764 HFVLHTGEHFDPKLC

-795 FNMASVKTSFFKSE
+795 FNMASVKTSFTQSE

-818 ALLLSGLIVMSVFFI
+818 ALALSGLIVLSVFFV
-833 PAAREALN
+833 PPAREALN
-841 VQPLKAEDWLLVIA
+841 VQPLKMEDWLVVIV
-855 SALLSLLVIQILKR
+855 SALISLLVIQFLKR

>member
-1 MSSMMVKETYNISV
+1 MIATGLTSREATKHLEQYGYNLIETYK
-15 NELIAAFRS
+15 
-24 NTEFGLSTS
+24 G
-33 EAKSR
+33 KSR
-38 IEKYGSNTIQSD
+38 
-50 KGKHPLKILLSQFN
+50 LKILFSQFN

-85 DTTAILLVILINAII
+85 DATAILMVILVNAAI
-100 GFWMEMQAQR
+100 GFLMELQAER
-110 SMNALKKMAS
+110 SMNALKKMAM
-120 VPAKVFRNGMLM
+120 VLAKVFRDGNLTEIVSDELVPYDLM
-132 EISSEEVVPGDI
+132 YV
-144 LFAEAG
+144 EAG
-150 DMITADARIINA
+150 DMINADARIISA

-180 KIANELSED
+180 KIADELSGD
-189 VPLADRTNMLHKGT
+189 VPLADRTNMLYKGT
-203 FVTNGNTT
+203 FVTSGNAY
-211 ALVTATGMKTELGKI
+211 ALVVATGMQTELGKI

-251 IYITVALVVLIFI
+251 IYITVAMVVLIFI

-272 YLEMLETAIALAVAA
+272 YTELLETAIALAVAA

-300 AQGMMKMAKHNVIV
+300 AQGMLKMARHNVIV

-341 IEVTDLIPADETS
+341 IEVTDVITANENTAMD
-354 EKNKQIMQQ
+354 KQILRQ

-372 IQIKGNDITEI
+372 IQISEKEVTEI

-390 LLKYAHKKGND
+390 LLKYAYKNGDNI
-401 FEQLRQQFPKVNELP
+401 EQIRKQFPKINEVP

-425 TLHNNNN
+425 TLHSSHNE
-432 SFVVYA
+432 FIVYA
-438 KGAAEEILKQCSHI
+438 KGAAEEILRRCSHI
-452 LSGSQPQ
+452 RIGSETKS
-459 ILNDETRIY
+459 LNEETRVH

-483 IAGAFKETSSKDI
+483 IAGAYKESSSRNI
-496 SLTTDLVFAGL
+496 SLISDLVFAGL
-507 YGMMDPPANDVFD
+507 YGMMDPPADDVFD
-520 AINECKDAG
+520 AISECKEAG

-547 NQLGISENNTPMVGK
+547 NQLGIAEPNNVVLGK
-562 EMKPA
+562 NMNPFE
-567 SQLSEKEKQNWLNT
+567 QLSDQEKKRWVDS
-581 SVFARVTPTHKLD
+581 SVFARVTPAHKLD
-594 LVTVLQEKG
+594 LISVLQEKG

-624 GIAMGVRGTQVAQE
+624 GIAMGKRGTQVAQE
-638 VADMVL
+638 VSDMVL

-651 IVHAIKQGR
+651 IVHAIRQGR
-660 VIFNNI
+660 VIFTNI

-678 SELFV
+678 SELLV
-683 VSLAALSNL
+683 VSLASLSNL

-713 LALGVSDGSPFVM
+713 LALGVSEGSPLVM

-751 IISVCTLGAVFFS
+751 IISVCTLGAVLFS
-764 HLVLHTGERFDPKLC
+764 HFVMHTGEKFDPKLC

-785 TLIFCQLFHV
+785 SLIFCQLLHV
-795 FNMASVKTSFFKSE
+795 FNMASVKISFFKSE

-818 ALLLSGLIVMSVFFI
+818 ALVLSWLIVIVVLFI
-833 PAAREALN
+833 APAREALN
-841 VQPLKAEDWLLVIA
+841 VQSLKSGDWLLVIA
-855 SALLSLLVIQILKR
+855 SAAISLLVIQILKR
-869 TNIIHDE
+869 INLIHDE

>member
-1 MSSMMVKETYNISV
+1 METANNYTIPLTKLITELDSDRVNGLTSLEATNRIS
-15 NELIAAFRS
+15 R
-24 NTEFGLSTS
+24 
-33 EAKSR
+33 
-38 IEKYGSNTIQSD
+38 YGSNTIQSD
-50 KGKHPLKILLSQFN
+50 KGKHPLKIVLSQFT
-64 NLMVYLLLF
+64 NLLVYLLLF

-85 DTTAILLVILINAII
+85 DATAILLVILVNASI
-100 GFWMEMQAQR
+100 GFWMELQAER

-120 VPAKVFRNGMLM
+120 VPAKVFRSGNLT
-132 EISSEEVVPGDI
+132 EIASEEIVPGDI
-144 LFAEAG
+144 LFVEAG
-150 DMITADARIINA
+150 DMITADARIISA
-162 TQLSVNEASLTGE
+162 TQLSINEASLTGE
-175 AMPVE
+175 ALPVE
-180 KIANELSED
+180 KTASELSED
-189 VPLADRTNMLHKGT
+189 VSLADRTNMLHKGT

-211 ALVTATGMKTELGKI
+211 ALVVATGMQTELGKI
-226 AHLVQGAEQS
+226 AHLVQGADQS
-236 ATPLEKKLQ
+236 ATPLEMKLQ

-272 YLEMLETAIALAVAA
+272 YVELLETAIALAVAA

-300 AQGMMKMAKHNVIV
+300 AQGMLKMAKHNVIV
-314 KKLSAVETLGGTTI
+314 KKLSAVETLGGTTV

-341 IEVTDLIPADETS
+341 IEVTDVITADENA

-372 IQIKGNDITEI
+372 IQISENDIKEI

-390 LLKYAHKKGND
+390 LLKYAHKNGEKI
-401 FEQLRQQFPKVNELP
+401 EQLRKQFTKIDEVP

-425 TLHNNNN
+425 TLHSSNNG
-432 SFVVYA
+432 FKVYA

-452 LSGSQPQ
+452 LIGSEIQL
-459 ILNDETRIY
+459 LNEPTRKH
-468 WKEKSEQLAASGLRV
+468 WKEKSERLAASGLRV
-483 IAGAFKETSSKDI
+483 IAGAFKESPSKDI
-496 SLTTDLVFAGL
+496 SLTSDLVFAGL
-507 YGMMDPPANDVFD
+507 YGMMDPPAEDVFD
-520 AINECKDAG
+520 AINECKEAG

-547 NQLGISENNTPMVGK
+547 SQLGISENDTPIVGK
-562 EMKPA
+562 DMKAA
-567 SQLSEKEKQNWLNT
+567 SQLSEDEKQHWLNT

-624 GIAMGVRGTQVAQE
+624 GIAMGKRGTQVAQE
-638 VADMVL
+638 VSDMVL

-651 IVHAIKQGR
+651 IVHAIRQGR

-692 HFQLVPL
+692 HFQLIPL

-713 LALGVSDGSPFVM
+713 LALGVSEGSPIVM

-735 PLLKTRQWYAV
+735 PLLKTKQWYAV

-751 IISVCTLGAVFFS
+751 VISICTLGAVFIS
-764 HLVLHTGERFDPKLC
+764 HFFFHTGKHFDPKLC

-795 FNMASVKTSFFKSE
+795 FNMASVKTSFTQSE

-818 ALLLSGLIVMSVFFI
+818 ALLSNGIILLSVFFI
-833 PAAREALN
+833 PPAREALN
-841 VQPLKAEDWLLVIA
+841 VQPLKVEDWLVVVA
-855 SALLSLLVIQILKR
+855 SAALSLLVIQILKR
-869 TNIIHDE
+869 TNLIHDE